1 MPLEIIRNDIT
12 KMKVDAIV
20 NASNIK
26 LKKGGGVS
34 GAISAAA
41 GENELQQ
48 ECDKIGGCNVGEA
61 AITSGYKLPAKHI
74 IHTAGPIWQGGNH
87 DEEQL
92 LLNCYTNS
100 LNLALQ
106 NKCRSI
112 AFPVIS
118 SGIYGYPK
126 DKAFNIAVA
135 AISSFLIEHEMMVYL
150 VVYDKNAI
158 EIGEKLFTKIEQYID
173 DNYVEEHQIEEPRRG
188 IESYEFTEESE
199 SVRNFVSYPFV
210 NIEKRVKERKL
221 DDIVSNLGETF
232 SEMLLRLI
240 DEKGYTDVETYKKAN
255 IDRKLFSKIRGNKDY
270 NPKKST
276 VIAFAIALELNL
288 DETLDLLAK
297 AGYTLSSSN
306 KFDVIIQFFLEEGKY
321 DIYTI
326 NQTLFY
332 YDQMLLGA

>member
-34 GAISAAA
+34 GAIFAAA
-41 GENELQQ
+41 GEKELQQ
-48 ECDKIGGCNVGEA
+48 ECNIISGCNVGEA
-61 AITSGYKLPAKHI
+61 VITSGYNLRAKHI

-87 DEEQL
+87 GEEQL
-92 LLNCYTNS
+92 LHNCYMNS
-100 LNLALQ
+100 LHLALQ
-106 NKCRSI
+106 NKLKSI

-126 DKAFNIAVA
+126 DKAFNIAVS

-150 VVYDKNAI
+150 VVYDKSAI

-173 DNYVEEHQIEEPRRG
+173 DNYVEEHQMARFRG
-188 IESYEFTEESE
+188 IESYEFNQKSE
-199 SVRNFVSYPFV
+199 LADFAYSVADTG
-210 NIEKRVKERKL
+210 KRIKRRKL
-221 DDIVSNLGETF
+221 DDIVSHLGETF

-276 VIAFAIALELNL
+276 VIAFSIAMELNL
-288 DETLDLLAK
+288 DETLDLLSK
-297 AGYTLSSSN
+297 AGYALSSSN
-306 KFDVIIQFFLEEGKY
+306 KFDVIIQFFIEEEKY

>member
-1 MPLEIIRNDIT
+1 MPLEILRNDIT

-20 NASNIK
+20 NAANIK
-26 LKKGGGVS
+26 LMKGGGVC
-34 GAISAAA
+34 GAIFAAA
-41 GENELQQ
+41 GADNLQQ

-61 AITSGYKLPAKHI
+61 VITSGYKLPAKHI
-74 IHTAGPIWQGGNH
+74 IHTPGPIWQGGNSN
-87 DEEQL
+87 EEQL
-92 LLNCYTNS
+92 LHNCYTNS
-100 LNLALQ
+100 LKLALQ
-106 NKCRSI
+106 NKCKSI

-118 SGIYGYPK
+118 SGTYGYPK
-126 DKAFNIAVA
+126 DKAFNIAVS
-135 AISSFLIEHEMMVYL
+135 AISSFLVENEMMVYL
-150 VVYDKNAI
+150 VVYDKSAI
-158 EIGEKLFTKIEQYID
+158 EIGRKLFKKIEQYID
-173 DNYVEEHQIEEPRRG
+173 DNYVEKHWMKGPTRG
-188 IESYEFTEESE
+188 IESYEFQKKSE
-199 SVRNFVSYPFV
+199 SMSIAFDSAADIVKP
-210 NIEKRVKERKL
+210 IKRRKL
-221 DDIVSNLGETF
+221 DDIVSNMGEAF
-232 SEMLLRLI
+232 SEMLMRLI

-288 DETLDLLAK
+288 DETLDLLSK

-306 KFDVIIQFFLEEGKY
+306 KFDVIIQFFIEEEKY

>member
-34 GAISAAA
+34 GAIFAAA
-41 GENELQQ
+41 SENELQQ
-48 ECDKIGGCNVGEA
+48 ECDKIGGCDVGQA
-61 AITSGYKLPAKHI
+61 VITSGYKLPAKHI
-74 IHTAGPIWQGGNH
+74 IHTPGPIWQSGNH
-87 DEEQL
+87 NEEQL
-92 LLNCYTNS
+92 LRNCYTNS
-100 LNLALQ
+100 LYLALQ
-106 NKCRSI
+106 NKCKSI

-126 DKAFNIAVA
+126 DKAFNIAVT
-135 AISSFLIEHEMMVYL
+135 AISSFLVEHEMMVYL
-150 VVYDKNAI
+150 VVYDKSAI
-158 EIGEKLFTKIEQYID
+158 EIGEKLFAKIEQYID
-173 DNYVEEHQIEEPRRG
+173 DNYVEEHQLNGLRRG
-188 IESYEFTEESE
+188 IESYEFYQESE
-199 SVRNFVSYPFV
+199 SANIAYPFAD
-210 NIEKRVKERKL
+210 IGGQVKKRKL
-221 DDIVSNLGETF
+221 DDIVSHLDETF

-270 NPKKST
+270 NPRKST

-306 KFDVIIQFFLEEGKY
+306 KFDVIIQFFIEEGKY
-321 DIYTI
+321 DIFTI

-332 YDQMLLGA
+332 YDQILLGA